1 MSLGLSS
8 EKTSG
13 MEKGRLHIIRHG
25 RMEVSVRRGG
35 TWCERDNLES
45 GRKAQEECTLGVCC
59 QEERVKERGESMRHK
74 PFPAPLLTKPRGV
87 GKDPRGAFK
96 GAHYGEGRSTQT
108 QPPGDSSS
116 GSNIKDRRD
125 WRPYRTECGHLVN
138 KHNAQNSKVK
148 FKLAKLTVKTQHGG
162 EKSFCQMF
170 M

>member
-1 MSLGLSS
+1 MYPWGFLS
-8 EKTSG
+8 G
-13 MEKGRLHIIRHG
+13 GKGEG
-25 RMEVSVRRGG
+25 KGG
-35 TWCERDNLES
+35 KYEAQALSCSPPD
-45 GRKAQEECTLGVCC
+45 KAQ
-59 QEERVKERGESMRHK
+59 
-74 PFPAPLLTKPRGV
+74 GV

-96 GAHYGEGRSTQT
+96 GAHYGEGRSTQM

-116 GSNIKDRRD
+116 GSNIMDRRD